1 MPSRDRV
8 FSKTQRMERSSSTIQ
23 TGFIFGWLILLSE
36 WPYRK
41 QDSGLFYGQTQ
52 GENRVAGP
60 AGALD
65 TAMMVLDEVLGDGQP
80 QAATTFA
87 AGNQRVEHA
96 LADFVRNTRAVV
108 DHLDFNGQPV
118 AFLGQGHLAQGTRPE
133 NDLAIAIHRLCRVT
147 GNVEYRLNELL
158 TIANQ
163 LRQARILIA
172 MHRQRAR
179 KLGTQQAAHALQD
192 FMDIH
197 RRRQHRPM
205 RRQQALH
212 QRSEERR
219 VGKE

>member
-65 TAMMVLDEVLGDGQP
+65 TAMMVLDEVLSDGQP
-80 QAATTFA
+80 QATAAFA

-96 LADFVRNTRAVV
+96 LADVVGDARAVV
-108 DHLDFNGQPV
+108 DHLDFHGQPV
-118 AFLGQGHLAQGTRPE
+118 AFLGQGHLAQGTRTE
-133 NDLAIAIHRLCRVT
+133 NDLAIAIHRLCRVP

-158 TIANQ
+158 AVADQ
-163 LRQARILIA
+163 LRQARIVIA
-172 MHRQRAR
+172 MYRQRAR
-179 KLGTQQAAHALQD
+179 KLGTQQAANARQD
-192 FMDIH
+192 FVDIQ
-197 RRRQHRPM
+197 RC
-205 RRQQALH
+205 RQQ
-212 QRSEERR
+212 RSVR
-219 VGKE
+219 